1 MISLN
6 CFQVIHYEA
15 PNDPETFV
23 HRSGRTGRAGK
34 DGTAILIHTSAQIR
48 TVKTIERDVGCRFEP
63 IIAPTVED
71 VLRASSEQ
79 AQDSLRKVHPELM
92 ALPTAHKVLQE
103 QGVEAFAAAI
113 AQLSGFTQP
122 PASRSLITHE
132 QVLDIL
138 IHALRP
144 HVTWGSYVK

>member
-1 MISLN
+1 MQI
-6 CFQVIHYEA
+6 IHYEA

-48 TVKTIERDVGCRFEP
+48 TVKTIERDVGCKFEP

-79 AQDSLRKVHPELM
+79 AQDSLRKVHPDLM
-92 ALPTAHKVLQE
+92 AVFLPTAHKLLQE

-132 QVLDIL
+132 QVFYML

-144 HVTWGSYVK
+144 YVIWGSYMK